1 MMNDTQFNAARER
14 LIVALDT
21 PDLDRVHA
29 LVSQL
34 KDVVGAFKVG
44 KELFVAQGPKAVQT
58 VHDAGGRV
66 FLDLKFHD
74 IPNTVAGAVRA
85 ACGMGVWMMNVHASG
100 GAAMMQAAAD
110 AATESATDTTPLV
123 IGVTILTSLDD
134 EAVERIGYRQNAAA
148 MVPHL
153 AALAKEGR
161 LDGVVA
167 SPREVV
173 AIREACGTDFL
184 IVTPGVRPAGSSVND
199 QKRIATPG
207 QAIANGASHLV
218 VGRPI
223 TQAENP
229 AEAAR
234 NIVEEIAEALA

>member
-1 MMNDTQFNAARER
+1 MTDTQFAAARER

-21 PDLDRVHA
+21 PDLDRVHH
-29 LVSQL
+29 LVAQL

-44 KELFVAQGPKAVQT
+44 KELFVAQGPKAVRT

-74 IPNTVAGAVRA
+74 IPNTVAGAVRS

-100 GAAMMQAAAD
+100 GLAMMRAAAD
-110 AATESATDTTPLV
+110 AAAETAKGTRPLV

-134 EAVERIGYRQNAAA
+134 EALDRIGYRHDAAA

-153 AALAKEGR
+153 ARLAQEGN

-167 SPREVV
+167 SPREVA
-173 AIREACGTDFL
+173 AIREACGKDFL
-184 IVTPGVRPAGSSVND
+184 IVTPGVRPAGSDIND

-207 QAIANGASHLV
+207 QAIRNGASHLV

-223 TQAENP
+223 TGAENP
-229 AEAAR
+229 AEAATA
-234 NIVEEIAEALA
+234 IVEEIIEARA